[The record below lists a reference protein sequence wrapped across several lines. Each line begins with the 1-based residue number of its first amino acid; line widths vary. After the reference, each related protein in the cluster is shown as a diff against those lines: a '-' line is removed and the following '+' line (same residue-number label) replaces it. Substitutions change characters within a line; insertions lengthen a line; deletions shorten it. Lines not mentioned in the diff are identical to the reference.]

1 MLGDSR
7 SLYLTWENQ
16 THPHPMLW
24 LLAGE
29 KTGGGDFT
37 TKVLWFSVLRKG
49 VGQPVFPRVKVEG
62 LGRHRQEGWLM
73 CLCSSGIDNPRAD
86 VYSSLLSEY
95 LKTPLIRPLLTG
107 IAGSR
112 VPTGLFLPCSASAPV
127 RSNLPP

>member
-62 LGRHRQEGWLM
+62 LGRHMQEGWLM
-73 CLCSSGIDNPRAD
+73 CLS
-86 VYSSLLSEY
+86 V
-95 LKTPLIRPLLTG
+95 
-107 IAGSR
+107 
-112 VPTGLFLPCSASAPV
+112 
-127 RSNLPP
+127 